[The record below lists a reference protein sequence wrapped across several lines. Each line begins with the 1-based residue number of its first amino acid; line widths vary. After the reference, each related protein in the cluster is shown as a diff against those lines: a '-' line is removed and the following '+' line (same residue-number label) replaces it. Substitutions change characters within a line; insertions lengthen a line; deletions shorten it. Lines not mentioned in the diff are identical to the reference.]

1 MGLYS
6 LYFPVRVLKW
16 KERYERLY
24 EQEMNQEAELEK
36 LRETISSQDTDSAD
50 LSKQLEEY
58 HTLLGL
64 NEVTG
69 QGLIITLKDASSSTI
84 AGKIRLENYLVHD
97 GDLLEVVNALKEA
110 GSEAISIN
118 GQRIVGNTAIT
129 CAGNITLINDEKVG
143 VPFEIKAIGLTE
155 KLYGA
160 LTMPYGYLERMEEDG
175 IQVEVKKSENI
186 TIPKYNGIYQFEYAQ
201 NEEEVR

>member
-1 MGLYS
+1 MCILEKVYRKENFMSKYKIGILLGVICMLLTIGICIQVKTVNDS
-6 LYFPVRVLKW
+6 STGVGKTHTENELRDSVLKW

-97 GDLLEVVNALKEA
+97 GDLLEVVNALREA
-110 GSEAISIN
+110 GAEAISIN
-118 GQRIVGNTAIT
+118 EQRIVNSTAIT
-129 CAGNITLINDEKVG
+129 CA
-143 VPFEIKAIGLTE
+143 
-155 KLYGA
+155 
-160 LTMPYGYLERMEEDG
+160 R
-175 IQVEVKKSENI
+175 
-186 TIPKYNGIYQFEYAQ
+186 KYY
-201 NEEEVR
+201 